1 MAVEFHISIT
11 TNRIFMKIISMLFSD
26 RRSSLASAFVILV
39 VALVSETKAFAQGTI
54 TFNSGLYFSGTNYT
68 ELGMQFQTFIPQGA
82 SLYDGM
88 AINYGGGNEPYD
100 GSPMMVWFRQFNPSD
115 YIMLSLTNGYTFGLT
130 SVQLADPNSPS
141 SSLEPIMFV
150 GFLANGSSVTNT
162 FTTPGGGATTFL
174 NYTFTSAFSS
184 GLTSVDILA
193 PRWAMDNLVFW
204 NVSPVPEPGTVGLL
218 AVGLLAFVGRKIQ
231 GRRKP

>member
-1 MAVEFHISIT
+1 MAVEFQISIT
-11 TNRIFMKIISMLFSD
+11 TNRIIMKIISMLLSD
-26 RRSSLASAFVILV
+26 GRSSLASAFFILV
-39 VALVSETKAFAQGTI
+39 VALVSETKALAQGTI

-68 ELGMQFQTFIPQGA
+68 ESGMQFQTFIPQGA

-88 AINYGGGNEPYD
+88 AINYGGGNEPFD

-115 YIMLSLTNGYTFGLT
+115 YIMFSLTNGYTFGLT

-141 SSLEPIMFV
+141 SSLVPIMFV
-150 GFLANGSSVTNT
+150 GFLANGSTVTNT

-174 NYTFTSAFSS
+174 NYTYTSAFLS

-193 PRWAMDNLVFW
+193 PRWAMDNLVFG
-204 NVSPVPEPGTVGLL
+204 NVAPVPEPGTVGLI
-218 AVGLLAFVGRKIQ
+218 AAGLLALAARNL
-231 GRRKP
+231 RRR

>member
-1 MAVEFHISIT
+1 
-11 TNRIFMKIISMLFSD
+11 MKIISMLLSD
-26 RRSSLASAFVILV
+26 GRSSLANVFFILV
-39 VALVSETKAFAQGTI
+39 VALVSETKALAQGTI

-68 ELGMQFQTFIPQGA
+68 ESGMQFQTFIPQGA

-141 SSLEPIMFV
+141 SSLVPISFI
-150 GFLANGSSVTNT
+150 GFLVNGSTVTNT

-174 NYTFTSAFSS
+174 NYTFTPAFSS

-193 PRWAMDNLVFW
+193 PRWAMDNLVFG
-204 NVSPVPEPGTVGLL
+204 NVAPVPEPGTVALL
-218 AVGLLAFVGRKIQ
+218 GAGVAGWLA
-231 GRRKP
+231 RRHRVRSKK